1 MKIKIL
7 GIALAG
13 FLSACG
19 ESGTDEIYNENN
31 TNVVEGI
38 VYDINEKPINGTYKI
53 YYPNGNVKMEVKSK
67 NGKPDGLGRFYDEDG
82 NIVFEGNFKNG
93 LMNGKMLNF
102 YPDGSIHNEINYTN
116 GKPDGLYKTYNQD
129 GTPVVEVLFEN
140 GTASKGYAIIQE
152 HKIDLTPEDLQEIS
166 EPEQPLQ

>member
-1 MKIKIL
+1 MKIRIF

-129 GTPVVEVLFEN
+129 GTPVVEVFFEN

>member
-1 MKIKIL
+1 MKIRIL

-166 EPEQPLQ
+166 EPEQPRQ

>member
-1 MKIKIL
+1 MKIRIL

-152 HKIDLTPEDLQEIS
+152 HKIDLTTEDLQEIS

>member
-1 MKIKIL
+1 MKIRIL

-102 YPDGSIHNEINYTN
+102 YPDSSIHNEINYTN

>member
-1 MKIKIL
+1 MKIRIL

-93 LMNGKMLNF
+93 
-102 YPDGSIHNEINYTN
+102 
-116 GKPDGLYKTYNQD
+116 
-129 GTPVVEVLFEN
+129 
-140 GTASKGYAIIQE
+140 
-152 HKIDLTPEDLQEIS
+152 
-166 EPEQPLQ
+166 

>member
-1 MKIKIL
+1 MKIRIL

-152 HKIDLTPEDLQEIS
+152 HKIYLTPEDLQEIS

>member
-1 MKIKIL
+1 MKIRIL

-129 GTPVVEVLFEN
+129 GTPVVEVFFEN